1 MIDIDA
7 IRKRTEEAVK
17 KCFEKSEELVDKIE
31 ISSSSEKTDDTEE
44 QINNRQVE
52 ILGKVFS
59 ADDMA
64 EMAANEE
71 LLKKMA
77 EEKAAEASENIMS
90 LFCGE
95 DMGILAAALEMLDE
109 GEEEGEEEPQFSIEM
124 EEDLY
129 ATLEETMARIASMP
143 EPEAVPYED
152 GDGKWN
158 RFGILLSGI
167 VSKLND
173 HNLSSMDV
181 EEHIPIMEQKIA
193 SLVRRSWGINGR
205 SGLLEMIR
213 YLSQEGYI
221 MRYQIYAEASSPE
234 ELMDETMDEEECEAT
249 MRAWR
254 FAQRYKELY
263 SPVFMA
269 GWDTG
274 RAAMLARWGC
284 YLGWITE
291 NEASGI
297 LWDLSQ
303 SVAQKLGSW
312 REFAQSY
319 LFGGL
324 MWKLLCGDSS
334 AESYIGYIAN
344 AATDLLIGNA
354 EKDGGQWKDCPWPE
368 KKRIGFTI

>member
-7 IRKRTEEAVK
+7 IRKRTEEAVR

-44 QINNRQVE
+44 QINDRQVE

-193 SLVRRSWGINGR
+193 SLVRRSWGING
-205 SGLLEMIR
+205 LLTRFGEKIIDPILSNGYYVIIR
-213 YLSQEGYI
+213 PHPQSSIVEKDINELEYSKHHKLLLANSSTPDRYKVKMLFPIDNIPLESSSMFDNIEDFQIDGKKVNDKIEISFTCQKYLSFTLFCQNEDNVRVVKKISDFDGKI
-221 MRYQIYAEASSPE
+221 KIYDDKVKPGNFYSYYVV
-234 ELMDETMDEEECEAT
+234 AT
-249 MRAWR
+249 LQNSDKTEKQSNTIK
-254 FAQRYKELY
+254 FY
-263 SPVFMA
+263 
-269 GWDTG
+269 
-274 RAAMLARWGC
+274 LA
-284 YLGWITE
+284 
-291 NEASGI
+291 
-297 LWDLSQ
+297 
-303 SVAQKLGSW
+303 
-312 REFAQSY
+312 
-319 LFGGL
+319 
-324 MWKLLCGDSS
+324 
-334 AESYIGYIAN
+334 
-344 AATDLLIGNA
+344 
-354 EKDGGQWKDCPWPE
+354 
-368 KKRIGFTI
+368 

>member
-7 IRKRTEEAVK
+7 IRKRTEEAVR
-17 KCFEKSEELVDKIE
+17 KCFEKSEELVDKLE

-44 QINNRQVE
+44 QINDRQVE

-64 EMAANEE
+64 EMTANEE

-90 LFCGE
+90 LFSGE

-109 GEEEGEEEPQFSIEM
+109 DEEEEELPFSIEM

-129 ATLEETMARIASMP
+129 ASLEETMARIASMP
-143 EPEAVPYED
+143 EPEAVPYKD

-167 VSKLND
+167 VSKLTD
-173 HNLSSMDV
+173 HDLSSMDV

-205 SGLLEMIR
+205 SELLDMIR

-221 MRYQIYAEASSPE
+221 MRYQIYART
-234 ELMDETMDEEECEAT
+234 DRRD
-249 MRAWR
+249 
-254 FAQRYKELY
+254 
-263 SPVFMA
+263 
-269 GWDTG
+269 DG
-274 RAAMLARWGC
+274 RR
-284 YLGWITE
+284 
-291 NEASGI
+291 
-297 LWDLSQ
+297 
-303 SVAQKLGSW
+303 
-312 REFAQSY
+312 
-319 LFGGL
+319 
-324 MWKLLCGDSS
+324 
-334 AESYIGYIAN
+334 
-344 AATDLLIGNA
+344 
-354 EKDGGQWKDCPWPE
+354 
-368 KKRIGFTI
+368 